1 MRILEPQDPD
11 GLPSERSRLPFA
23 KYEGLGN
30 DFVIVDAADLP
41 GPMSP
46 HRARRLCNR
55 HRGVGADGVLVVAR
69 RDGAATM
76 RVFNSDGSVPEV
88 CGNGIRCVSLHLYRR
103 HGFRGE
109 FDIDTDA
116 GPHRCRLLDACDDAA
131 RVEVQMRSAL
141 LRVTWV
147 RPPQDP
153 KHTAERPAE
162 RNAPELAP
170 VLDHVFFVGG
180 TSVRL
185 SAISLGNP
193 HVVTFDAPEH
203 HLASLAP
210 LISEHARFAHAVN
223 VGFASPPRAGRMKL
237 RVWER
242 GVGFTQACGSGACA
256 AAVAAVET
264 GRARRGDALLVE
276 LPGGTLEI
284 CVRAPSDR
292 IRMTGPARHV
302 FDGSLIAPA

>member
-1 MRILEPQDPD
+1 ME
-11 GLPSERSRLPFA
+11 LPFA
-23 KYEGLGN
+23 KYEGTGN
-30 DFVIVDAADLP
+30 DFVIVDATDVP
-41 GPMSP
+41 RSMSP
-46 HRARRLCNR
+46 DRAQRLCDR
-55 HRGVGADGVLVVAR
+55 RRGVGADGVLVVAR
-69 RDGAATM
+69 RDGAAAM

-116 GPHRCRLLDACDDAA
+116 GPHRCRLLDARDDAA
-131 RVEVQMRSAL
+131 QVEVQMRSASL
-141 LRVTWV
+141 QVSWI

-153 KHTAERPAE
+153 KHAAQQPAQRHPSE
-162 RNAPELAP
+162 PAA
-170 VLDHVFFVGG
+170 VLDQAFCVNG
-180 TSVRL
+180 TTVRL
-185 SAISLGNP
+185 SAISMGNP
-193 HVVTFDAPEH
+193 HVVSFDELERH
-203 HLASLAP
+203 QASLAP
-210 LISEHARFAHAVN
+210 LLSKHARFAHAVN